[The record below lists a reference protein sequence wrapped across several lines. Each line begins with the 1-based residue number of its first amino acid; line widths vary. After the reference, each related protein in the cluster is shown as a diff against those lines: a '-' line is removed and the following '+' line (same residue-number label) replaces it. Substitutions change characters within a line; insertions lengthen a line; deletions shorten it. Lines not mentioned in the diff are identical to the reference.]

1 VADAR
6 KKGVNN
12 FPTLNSHSSFNSKSV
27 VSICGRSLPRTTGFL
42 FVEEVKITL
51 AQLSSLASLA
61 LLFSFFYILYVFDS
75 L

>member
-51 AQLSSLASLA
+51 AQL
-61 LLFSFFYILYVFDS
+61 YIL
-75 L
+75 